1 MLGMMLLLGLLARLF
16 FRFVIW
22 AIFVY
27 LRDPKGLRK
36 YPLMHPLSGIS
47 DIPFMLESM
56 RGFRSATL
64 LQLHY
69 GQGHPV
75 IRLGPNALSFAG
87 GQAIPAIY
95 GHNTPATKDR
105 QYLNAAGSHFHLA
118 DVVDKKEHARKRKV
132 LASAFAAKHL
142 EDWEYKVA
150 DKVQRLMQRFDQH
163 LAQMPDDP
171 LDYRSWTNLFT
182 IDSLCDTLI
191 VAPTV
196 DIFAALMEDPA
207 GNPQDLEW
215 GEVLAEISLA
225 ISGSSSTSNS
235 IASTMKLLI
244 EHPEKMR
251 KLQEEVDSVMA
262 TQLEDSPDGDTPTV
276 ASYDQIKSLPYL
288 RAVIDESLRLYPP
301 ISHGLPRE
309 TPKEGMMIMDQWVP
323 GNTTVSVSAYV
334 AHRDPAVFDQ
344 PESFVPERWLGEQGR
359 ALQTR
364 FIAFS
369 AGARGCIGR
378 PISYLQASI
387 LLANLVHQYDFE
399 MWDPKWKPSR
409 RETMNLIMGP
419 MPSRLITT
427 LCCLTTSLLASTW
440 PSTIDGKPL
449 PDKWFQISLNGTSLN
464 TRDVAEIA
472 ERTPITVCER
482 TVIAVGGCVGI
493 ASYVVTFARSI
504 ATTIKDLSNGG
515 NCNAMHGTF
524 EGLKWTYYSTG
535 RNCDTTA
542 QHDTIAGAI
551 KKYLNNVEHN
561 DICGTQCLR
570 MDHGGTWDG
579 WLKLAPVGSFNEICL
594 LWSLFVR

>member
-1 MLGMMLLLGLLARLF
+1 MLGMMLLLGLLASLF

-36 YPLMHPLSGIS
+36 YPLLHPLSGIS

-69 GQGHPV
+69 GQGHPI

-95 GHNTPATKDR
+95 GHSTPTTKDR

-118 DVVDKKEHARKRKV
+118 DVVDRKEHARKRKV

-150 DKVQRLMQRFDQH
+150 DKVHRLMQRFDQH
-163 LAQMPDDP
+163 LVQMPDDP

-182 IDSLCDTLI
+182 IDSLCDICLSERLNCIDRGTDSVTAEDLAGRTKEVSFRDCLYATFHI
-191 VAPTV
+191 VGDLVWSYEWYHVVSWVLQRVSRQYARLSQLGNGWSQLVHHLTKRRWERYVRDEPIS

-235 IASTMKLLI
+235 IASTMQLLI
-244 EHPEKMR
+244 ENPDKMR
-251 KLQEEVDSVMA
+251 KLQEEVDSVMP
-262 TQLEDSPDGDTPTV
+262 TQLDDNPDGDAPTV

-309 TPKEGMMIMDQWVP
+309 TPKEGMMIMDEWVA

-359 ALQTR
+359 ALQSR

-387 LLANLVHQYDFE
+387 LLASLVHRYDFQ
-399 MWDPKWKPSR
+399 MWDSRCKPSR

-419 MPSRLITT
+419 MPVRIQ
-427 LCCLTTSLLASTW
+427 
-440 PSTIDGKPL
+440 K
-449 PDKWFQISLNGTSLN
+449 
-464 TRDVAEIA
+464 
-472 ERTPITVCER
+472 
-482 TVIAVGGCVGI
+482 
-493 ASYVVTFARSI
+493 RS
-504 ATTIKDLSNGG
+504 S
-515 NCNAMHGTF
+515 
-524 EGLKWTYYSTG
+524 
-535 RNCDTTA
+535 
-542 QHDTIAGAI
+542 
-551 KKYLNNVEHN
+551 
-561 DICGTQCLR
+561 
-570 MDHGGTWDG
+570 
-579 WLKLAPVGSFNEICL
+579 
-594 LWSLFVR
+594 

>member
-27 LRDPKGLRK
+27 LQDPKGLRK

-132 LASAFAAKHL
+132 LASAFAATHL

-150 DKVQRLMQRFDQH
+150 DKSLRHIDRGTDRVTAED
-163 LAQMPDDP
+163 LAGPTKEVSF
-171 LDYRSWTNLFT
+171 R
-182 IDSLCDTLI
+182 DSLYATFHI
-191 VAPTV
+191 VGDLVWSYEWYHVVSWLLQRVSAQYARLSQLANGWSQLVHHLTKRRWERYVRDEPIS

-235 IASTMKLLI
+235 IASTMQLLI

-323 GNTTVSVSAYV
+323 GNTTVSVSA
-334 AHRDPAVFDQ
+334 
-344 PESFVPERWLGEQGR
+344 
-359 ALQTR
+359 
-364 FIAFS
+364 
-369 AGARGCIGR
+369 
-378 PISYLQASI
+378 
-387 LLANLVHQYDFE
+387 
-399 MWDPKWKPSR
+399 
-409 RETMNLIMGP
+409 
-419 MPSRLITT
+419 
-427 LCCLTTSLLASTW
+427 
-440 PSTIDGKPL
+440 
-449 PDKWFQISLNGTSLN
+449 LNGTGLN

-472 ERTPITVCER
+472 ERTPITVCGR
-482 TVIAVGGCVGI
+482 TVIAVGACVGI

-504 ATTIKDLSNGG
+504 ATTIKDLSNGE

-579 WLKLAPVGSFNEICL
+579 WLKLGPVGSFNENAYCGPSLSVDSCL
-594 LWSLFVR
+594 SEGNNDI

>member
-1 MLGMMLLLGLLARLF
+1 
-16 FRFVIW
+16 
-22 AIFVY
+22 
-27 LRDPKGLRK
+27 
-36 YPLMHPLSGIS
+36 
-47 DIPFMLESM
+47 
-56 RGFRSATL
+56 
-64 LQLHY
+64 
-69 GQGHPV
+69 
-75 IRLGPNALSFAG
+75 
-87 GQAIPAIY
+87 
-95 GHNTPATKDR
+95 
-105 QYLNAAGSHFHLA
+105 
-118 DVVDKKEHARKRKV
+118 
-132 LASAFAAKHL
+132 
-142 EDWEYKVA
+142 
-150 DKVQRLMQRFDQH
+150 
-163 LAQMPDDP
+163 
-171 LDYRSWTNLFT
+171 
-182 IDSLCDTLI
+182 
-191 VAPTV
+191 
-196 DIFAALMEDPA
+196 MEDPA

-235 IASTMKLLI
+235 IASTMQLLI

-427 LCCLTTSLLASTW
+427 LCCLATSLLASTW

-449 PDKWFQISLNGTSLN
+449 PDKWFQISLNDTSLN

>member
-27 LRDPKGLRK
+27 LRNPKGLRK

-95 GHNTPATKDR
+95 RHNTPATKDR

-235 IASTMKLLI
+235 IASTMQLLI

-419 MPSRLITT
+419 MP
-427 LCCLTTSLLASTW
+427 
-440 PSTIDGKPL
+440 
-449 PDKWFQISLNGTSLN
+449 WFQISLNGTSLN

>member
-1 MLGMMLLLGLLARLF
+1 
-16 FRFVIW
+16 
-22 AIFVY
+22 
-27 LRDPKGLRK
+27 
-36 YPLMHPLSGIS
+36 MHPLSGIS

-95 GHNTPATKDR
+95 GHDTPATKDR

-132 LASAFAAKHL
+132 LASAFAATHL

-150 DKVQRLMQRFDQH
+150 DKSLRHIDRGTDRVTAED
-163 LAQMPDDP
+163 LAGPTKEVSF
-171 LDYRSWTNLFT
+171 R
-182 IDSLCDTLI
+182 DSLYATFHI
-191 VAPTV
+191 VGDLVWSYEWYHVVSWLLQRVSAQYARLSQLANGWSQLVHHLTKRRWERYVRDEPIS
-196 DIFAALMEDPA
+196 DIFVALMEDPA

-235 IASTMKLLI
+235 IASTMQLLI

-344 PESFVPERWLGEQGR
+344 PESFVPERWLGEQGAGPANPFYR
-359 ALQTR
+359 LLSWRTR
-364 FIAFS
+364 LYWA
-369 AGARGCIGR
+369 
-378 PISYLQASI
+378 PD
-387 LLANLVHQYDFE
+387 LLPTSQH
-399 MWDPKWKPSR
+399 PPS
-409 RETMNLIMGP
+409 
-419 MPSRLITT
+419 
-427 LCCLTTSLLASTW
+427 
-440 PSTIDGKPL
+440 
-449 PDKWFQISLNGTSLN
+449 
-464 TRDVAEIA
+464 
-472 ERTPITVCER
+472 
-482 TVIAVGGCVGI
+482 
-493 ASYVVTFARSI
+493 
-504 ATTIKDLSNGG
+504 
-515 NCNAMHGTF
+515 
-524 EGLKWTYYSTG
+524 
-535 RNCDTTA
+535 
-542 QHDTIAGAI
+542 
-551 KKYLNNVEHN
+551 
-561 DICGTQCLR
+561 
-570 MDHGGTWDG
+570 
-579 WLKLAPVGSFNEICL
+579 
-594 LWSLFVR
+594 